1 MSMRFRNA
9 ILLGLGILCVV
20 GWTIPSAS
28 QNCSEMG
35 PLKQSSLCRKWV
47 SGTGCVSKGSKCEA
61 AGGFCYEHSAEQCDC
76 DTGATLGFTDVTAP
90 GASETDTYAI
100 NNSGVIAG
108 DYLDSS
114 GAQHGMLL
122 EGKKLVTADRSDC
135 STSPGV
141 GVTFSGLNNKN
152 KAAGWCQSTS
162 GAYIGFTYS
171 KGKFADISIPRA
183 TLVEANGVND
193 KDEVVGNYV
202 DSSGAGHGFLLAGTK
217 LTTLDVPSTSGT
229 VAWGINNHGLITA
242 YGAGSPGFVSAYTKD
257 EGKHWTSFSDPKA
270 GSFGTVIHT
279 PNNAGEIVGSYFDS
293 NLGIHMTLFTGDK
306 YYEYDDPQ
314 GIDTRGNGINDKVDI
329 VGRYTRGNIG
339 FIAKPK
345 KK

>member
-1 MSMRFRNA
+1 MSTHLRSTM
-9 ILLGLGILCVV
+9 LLGLAIFFVV

-28 QNCSEMG
+28 QNCSEVG
-35 PLKQSSLCRKWV
+35 PLNQSLRCPKWV

-61 AGGFCYEHSAEQCDC
+61 GGGFCYEHPARQCDC
-76 DTGATLGFTDVTAP
+76 DTGATLGFADVTAP
-90 GASETDTYAI
+90 GASQTDTYAI

-135 STSPGV
+135 LTSPGV
-141 GVTFSGLNNKN
+141 GVTFFGLNNKN
-152 KAAGWCQSTS
+152 KAAGWCQSMS
-162 GAYIGFTYS
+162 SAYVGFTYS
-171 KGKFADISIPRA
+171 KGKFADISIPGA
-183 TLVEANGVND
+183 TLGEANGVND
-193 KDEVVGNYV
+193 RDEVVGTYV
-202 DSSGAGHGFLLAGTK
+202 DSSGAQHGFSLAGTK
-217 LTTLDVPSTSGT
+217 LTTLDVPSASGT

-270 GSFGTVIHT
+270 GSLGTVIHT
-279 PNNAGEIVGSYFDS
+279 PNNAGEIVGTYFDGGL
-293 NLGIHMTLFTGDK
+293 NEHLTFFTGDK
-306 YYEYDDPQ
+306 YYEYDDQ
-314 GIDTRGNGINDKVDI
+314 GLHTRGDGINDKVEI
-329 VGRYTRGNIG
+329 VGRYGVNVG

-345 KK
+345 K

>member
-1 MSMRFRNA
+1 MSTNLRNTM
-9 ILLGLGILCVV
+9 LLGLGIFFVV
-20 GWTIPSAS
+20 SWTIPSTS
-28 QNCSEMG
+28 QNCSEVG
-35 PLKQSSLCRKWV
+35 PLKQSPLCPKWV

-61 AGGFCYEHSAEQCDC
+61 AGGFCYEHPARECDC

-90 GASETDTYAI
+90 GASETDTYGI

-108 DYLDSS
+108 DYNDSY

-141 GVTFSGLNNKN
+141 GVTFVGLNNKD
-152 KAAGWCQSTS
+152 KAAGWCQNRS

-171 KGKFADISIPRA
+171 KGKFANIRISGA

-193 KDEVVGNYV
+193 KDEVVGTYV
-202 DSSGAGHGFLLAGTK
+202 DSSGAQHGFLLAGSK
-217 LTTLDVPSTSGT
+217 LTTLDVPGGGGT

-242 YGAGSPGFVSAYTKD
+242 SGGSGSAYTKD

-270 GSFGTVIHT
+270 IWTIIHT
-279 PNNAGEIVGSYFDS
+279 PNNAGEIVGTYFDS
-293 NLGIHMTLFTGDK
+293 SGGVHMTFFTGDK
-306 YYEYDDPQ
+306 YYEYDDN
-314 GIDTRGNGINDKVDI
+314 GLHTRGDGINDKVEI
-329 VGRYTRGNIG
+329 VGRYGVNVG

-345 KK
+345 K